1 MPIEIK
7 SVSSSPNK
15 TVVFDFSDK
24 VLAYVVGVTYWKFSF
39 GNDDHHV
46 KTLLLSLE
54 SNQPNSTQVTA
65 TITARLDDDTGH
77 GISNGDSLV
86 NVSCIA
92 VITAADGNI
101 SLANANAIASGSSS
115 GEISLPSNTLST
127 GAAFLSGWSLTQ
139 SADHHVKTFQTTA
152 GFKQSGNLGQITSQA
167 QMVDSSG
174 NFASGSING
183 GLVAAST
190 SERGILSRALVNQ
203 QTGSSQDVNFN
214 ADLKDAAVMLQSLA
228 VTFGGKDHHVKSIG
242 GGCTGWKVNGQ
253 KVTLNNAQAFI
264 TDDSGNSQSNADS
277 SVSLIVFAIPA

>member
-214 ADLKDAAVMLQSLA
+214 TDLKDAAVMLQSLA

>member
-7 SVSSSPNK
+7 NASSSPNK
-15 TVVFDFSDK
+15 TVAFDFSDK
-24 VLAYVVGVTYWKFSF
+24 VLAYVVGITYWKFSF
-39 GNDDHHV
+39 GSDDHHV

-54 SNQPNSTQVTA
+54 TNQPNSTQVTA

-77 GISNGDSLV
+77 GINNGDSLI

-92 VITAADGNI
+92 VVTAADSNI
-101 SLANANAIASGSSS
+101 TLANANGISSGSSS
-115 GEISLPSNTLST
+115 TEISLPSNTLSI
-127 GAAFLSGWSLTQ
+127 GAAFLSGWSLSQ

-167 QMVDSSG
+167 QMIDSSG
-174 NFASGSING
+174 NFANGAING

-190 SERGILSRALVNQ
+190 AERGILSKALVNQ

-214 ADLKDAAVMLQSLA
+214 VNLKDASVMLQSLTA
-228 VTFGGKDHHVKSIG
+228 TFGSKDHHIKSIG
-242 GGCTGWKVNGQ
+242 GGCSGWKVNGQ

-264 TDDSGNSQSNADS
+264 TDDSGNSQSNSDS
-277 SVSLIVFAIPA
+277 SVSLVVFAIPA

>member
-77 GISNGDSLV
+77 GISNSDSLV

-228 VTFGGKDHHVKSIG
+228 VTFGSKDHHVKSIG

-253 KVTLNNAQAFI
+253 KVTLDNAQAFI
-264 TDDSGNSQSNADS
+264 TDDSGNSQSNTDS